1 MTMQL
6 TVRGWLF
13 LLAAAP
19 LIAVAT
25 WLPAALWLAGG
36 LLIVAAA
43 LLLVDARAMPTARAW
58 KLTRRH
64 DARLS
69 LAAQNRITVQI
80 ERFPQPGRSGR
91 SLALWLRDTPPP
103 TFHLDR
109 DAPLLTG
116 EVAAGASVE
125 LVYLLWPPR
134 RGDYAFGD
142 LYLRWASPLGLLR
155 RQARFAAAAPVKV
168 YPNLVDVRKYDLL
181 LRRNRLWELGLRAT
195 RLRGAGNEFER
206 LRDYTPDDEYRRIN
220 WPATARRGKPIS
232 MEYETERSQN
242 IYVLLDV
249 GRMMRSPVGD
259 VAKMDYAINAV
270 LLLAYVAAQKG
281 DRIGLL
287 TFADRVLTYVA
298 PRGGKLQFHRLL
310 EQLYAVHGERVE
322 PDYGAA
328 FSEFAARQHKRGLA
342 LVFTDL
348 TGSITTESLV
358 TQMTR
363 LRRQHLPLLVT
374 LADPT
379 VNRLATQPITDSDT
393 LYERTVAERMLAERR
408 LTLDQLRRQGV
419 QTLDVPADEL
429 SVAVID
435 KYLAMKERLLI

>member
-1 MTMQL
+1 MQL
-6 TVRGWLF
+6 TLRG
-13 LLAAAP
+13 LLLVLGAAP
-19 LIAVAT
+19 LIAAAT
-25 WLPAALWLAGG
+25 WWPPALWLAGG
-36 LLIVAAA
+36 WLLLAVALLIA
-43 LLLVDARAMPTARAW
+43 DARLMPAAGDWR
-58 KLTRRH
+58 LLRRH

-69 LAAQNRITVQI
+69 LAAHNRITVTV
-80 ERFPQPGRSGR
+80 ELLPGRRRGGKPV
-91 SLALWLRDTPPP
+91 AVWLRDTPPP

-109 DAPLLTG
+109 AAPLLTG
-116 EVAAGASVE
+116 AVAPAAASE
-125 LVYLLWPPR
+125 FVYQLWPPR

-155 RQARFAAAAPVKV
+155 RQMRCAAAAPVKV

-195 RLRGAGNEFER
+195 RLRGAGSEFER
-206 LRDYTPDDEYRRIN
+206 LRDYTPDDEYRRIY

-270 LLLAYVAAQKG
+270 LLLAYVATQKG
-281 DRIGLL
+281 DRVGLL
-287 TFADRVLTYVA
+287 TFADRLLTYVA
-298 PRGGKLQFHRLL
+298 PRGGKMQFHRLL
-310 EQLYAVHGERVE
+310 EQLYAVQGERVE
-322 PDYGAA
+322 PDYTVA
-328 FSEFAARQHKRGLA
+328 FGEFAARQHKRGLA

-348 TGSITTESLV
+348 TGSITTDTLV
-358 TQMTR
+358 TQMAR

-379 VNRLATQPITDSDT
+379 VNRLAVQPISDSDS
-393 LYERTVAERMLAERR
+393 LYTRTVAERVLAERR

-429 SVAVID
+429 SVAVINR
-435 KYLAMKERLLI
+435 YLAMKERLLI

>member
-1 MTMQL
+1 MQL
-6 TVRGWLF
+6 TVRG
-13 LLAAAP
+13 LLVVLVAAP
-19 LIAVAT
+19 LIAVAA
-25 WLPAALWLAGG
+25 WLPVALWVAGG
-36 LLIVAAA
+36 WLLFVAAFLIA
-43 LLLVDARAMPTARAW
+43 DAWLMPATHAWQLV
-58 KLTRRH
+58 RRH

-69 LAAQNRITVQI
+69 LAAQNLITVQV
-80 ERFPQPGRSGR
+80 ELFTRAGRSGR
-91 SLALWLRDTPPP
+91 PVAIWLRDTPPP

-109 DAPLLTG
+109 AEPLLTG
-116 EVAAGASVE
+116 VASPGSSCALTYHV
-125 LVYLLWPPR
+125 WPPR

-142 LYLRWASPLGLLR
+142 LYLRWASPLGFLR
-155 RQARFAAAAPVKV
+155 RQARFAAAGPVKV
-168 YPNLVDVRKYDLL
+168 YPNLIEVRKYDLL
-181 LRRNRLWELGLRAT
+181 LRRNRLWELGLRST
-195 RLRGAGNEFER
+195 RLLGAGNEFER

-220 WPATARRGKPIS
+220 WMATARRGKPIS
-232 MEYETERSQN
+232 VEYETERSQN

-281 DRIGLL
+281 DRIALL

-298 PRGGKLQFHRLL
+298 PRSGKIQFHRLL
-310 EQLYAVHGERVE
+310 EQLYAVHGEGVE
-322 PDYGAA
+322 PDYGVA

-348 TGSITTESLV
+348 TGSVTTEALV
-358 TQMTR
+358 TQMAR

-374 LADPT
+374 VADPT
-379 VNRLATQPITDSDT
+379 VNRLATAPITDGDS
-393 LYERTVAERMLAERR
+393 LYTRTVAERMLAERR

-429 SVAVID
+429 SVAVINR
-435 KYLAMKERLLI
+435 YLAMKERLLI

>member
-1 MTMQL
+1 MQL
-6 TVRGWLF
+6 TERGLIM

-19 LIAVAT
+19 LIAAST
-25 WLPAALWLAGG
+25 WIPFVLWAAGG
-36 LLIVAAA
+36 WLLIAAA
-43 LLLVDARAMPTARAW
+43 LLIADAQLMPKTSDWSLA
-58 KLTRRH
+58 RRH

-69 LAAQNRITVQI
+69 LAAQNRITV
-80 ERFPQPGRSGR
+80 EVDRFAQDKRGGRMCSI
-91 SLALWLRDTPPP
+91 WLRDTPPP
-103 TFHLDR
+103 TFHLDHSE
-109 DAPLLTG
+109 PLLNG
-116 EVAAGASVE
+116 SVRPGARADLSYHV
-125 LVYLLWPPR
+125 WPPR

-155 RQARFAAAAPVKV
+155 RQARFSAAAPVKV

-181 LRRNRLWELGLRAT
+181 LRRNRLWELGLRST
-195 RLRGAGNEFER
+195 RLLGAGNEFER

-220 WPATARRGKPIS
+220 WKATARRGKPIS
-232 MEYETERSQN
+232 VEFETERSQN

-270 LLLAYVAAQKG
+270 LLLAYVATQKG

-298 PRGGKLQFHRLL
+298 PRSGKVQFHRLL
-310 EQLYAVHGERVE
+310 EQLYAVQGERIE

-348 TGSITTESLV
+348 TGSINTDMLV
-358 TQMTR
+358 AQMAR

-374 LADPT
+374 VADPT
-379 VNRLATQPITDSDT
+379 VNHLATQAIGDSAT
-393 LYERTVAERMLAERR
+393 LYERTVAERILAERR

-429 SVAVID
+429 SVAVIN
-435 KYLAMKERLLI
+435 KYLAMKERMLI